1 MSMAFEDAYCA
12 QKPLPKKEVMK
23 LKPGTWIELRDPT
36 GPNRLVL
43 LLARPKPEPG
53 ALPLSVLDIKD
64 NRLGFQLSHPFS
76 SLHYYSD
83 QVVAVH
89 GTLPS
94 LLPVSSLHWDGDRR
108 YELYSVQKSLSTRQV
123 RALTAGTWVELRWMD
138 APNSMALLLDRP
150 TVEDDD
156 WWLPVLSLCN
166 GTFKL
171 RYDVLA
177 EQVVKTAG
185 KQVFPKTAFKD

>member
-1 MSMAFEDAYCA
+1 
-12 QKPLPKKEVMK
+12 MK

-108 YELYSVQKSLSTRQV
+108 YELYSAQKSLSTRQV
-123 RALTAGTWVELRWMD
+123 RALTAGTWVELRWTSG
-138 APNSMALLLDRP
+138 PNSMALLVDRP
-150 TVEDDD
+150 EVADDD
-156 WWLPVLSLCN
+156 WLMSVLTSNN

-171 RYDVLA
+171 RHDVLGT
-177 EQVVKTAG
+177 QVVGIAG
-185 KQVFPKTAFKD
+185 KQDLPKTGFKA